1 MDAAPTPPE
10 HLHFR
15 LRAVGLLAAEG
26 SLASAKARALEH
38 AVYAGAHSAA
48 AYEDRIKHLAAALF
62 LNERLRALEPGA
74 LAGLDDAGLAAG
86 LPIAQ
91 LAAEQRERDAKQA
104 AQQQEEDSFL
114 SGATSGTKAFLVCS
128 KCKATTVSVEQK
140 QTRSADEGMTVF
152 CRCMACG
159 HKWKM

>member
-1 MDAAPTPPE
+1 MDPAPTLPPE
-10 HLHFR
+10 HLQFR

-26 SLASAKARALEH
+26 CAKPRALEH

-48 AYEDRIKHLAAALF
+48 AYEDKVKHLAAALC
-62 LNERLRALEPGA
+62 LNERLRLLEPGA
-74 LAGLDDAGLAAG
+74 LVGLDDAGLAAG

-104 AQQQEEDSFL
+104 AALAQEDAFL
-114 SGATSGTKAFLVCS
+114 SGGGGTAAFLVCS
-128 KCKATTVSVEQK
+128 KCKATTVAVEQK